1 MVNVVNYLYYFMRTK
16 IMFFLIISNGPSQK
30 KVKKRKKNVRDKQII
45 TIFAYNQLKTYNY
58 EEY

>member
-1 MVNVVNYLYYFMRTK
+1 MVPHK
-16 IMFFLIISNGPSQK
+16 K

-45 TIFAYNQLKTYNY
+45 TIFAFNQLKTYNY